1 MQVCELGEAGA
12 RRGRPLTLKPT
23 QFSAAS
29 WMEKHDLASFNE
41 KGRLLITSG
50 ALVFATMLSCPKRVA
65 DPEDP
70 LDRSLWSLRRS
81 LLAGGWTEGK
91 SGKHASVEFKCFNA
105 KSEHHAYFAILLQR
119 NKVEILNLKLSV
131 HFHQNQTNILP
142 SLQGC

>member
-12 RRGRPLTLKPT
+12 SRGRPLTLKPT

-41 KGRLLITSG
+41 KGRLVIKSG

-119 NKVEILNLKLSV
+119 NKV
-131 HFHQNQTNILP
+131 
-142 SLQGC
+142 